1 MIHHLFSILTLSLW
15 ITIQAEN
22 EFFSKGS
29 FRKMSFPSDSCF
41 PNISKEIFDVNN
53 KIECGSRCLADLN
66 YCSAFFFEG
75 STKTCTLADMS
86 FGCNNQLNKSKAYG
100 YIKLGKKCKSMLENI
115 FFKFRF

>member
-41 PNISKEIFDVNN
+41 PNISKEIVDVNN